1 MNNLTEQKLRR
12 KIRQMIREEREYDLR
27 QLSPGAFS
35 ALGPDTLGIPPSAVV
50 DVKIIKAPKPIF
62 KCFLE
67 NGQSFNLIDNGDYMQ
82 ADINRILF
90 DMDREDDI
98 NGAKY
103 ELEKL
108 MQKGSI
114 KQDGEEEASGD
125 FETEPAAAC
134 WNSGLLFI
142 MLPVHLRVHLRQVL
156 QPLVQL
162 QNHPKLLPHRFV

>member
-12 KIRQMIREEREYDLR
+12 KIRQVIREEREYDLR

-35 ALGPDTLGIPPSAVV
+35 ALGPDTLGIPPSAIV

-67 NGQSFNLIDNGDYMQ
+67 NGQSFNLIDNGNYMQ

-90 DMDREDDI
+90 DLDREDDT

-108 MQKGSI
+108 MQKGKVAS
-114 KQDGEEEASGD
+114 DDEETASDELDDEIGD
-125 FETEPAAAC
+125 EEPTEEPAEE
-134 WNSGLLFI
+134 
-142 MLPVHLRVHLRQVL
+142 PEV
-156 QPLVQL
+156 
-162 QNHPKLLPHRFV
+162 

>member
-12 KIRQMIREEREYDLR
+12 KIRQIIREEREYDLR

-90 DMDREDDI
+90 DLDREDDTR
-98 NGAKY
+98 GAKY

-108 MQKGSI
+108 MQKGKIAS
-114 KQDGEEEASGD
+114 DDEEAASSDLGA
-125 FETEPAAAC
+125 EEPAADEPAEE
-134 WNSGLLFI
+134 
-142 MLPVHLRVHLRQVL
+142 PAEEPEV
-156 QPLVQL
+156 
-162 QNHPKLLPHRFV
+162 

>member
-1 MNNLTEQKLRR
+1 MMNNLTEQKLRR
-12 KIRQMIREEREYDLR
+12 KIRQIIREEREYDLR

-67 NGQSFNLIDNGDYMQ
+67 NGQSFNLIDNGSYMQ

-90 DMDREDDI
+90 DLDREDDI
-98 NGAKY
+98 KGAKY

-108 MQKGSI
+108 MQKGKVASDDEETASDEI
-114 KQDGEEEASGD
+114 GSDLGGE
-125 FETEPAAAC
+125 EPAAEEEPAEE
-134 WNSGLLFI
+134 
-142 MLPVHLRVHLRQVL
+142 PEV
-156 QPLVQL
+156 
-162 QNHPKLLPHRFV
+162 

>member
-12 KIRQMIREEREYDLR
+12 KIRQIIKEEREYDLR

-35 ALGPDTLGIPPSAVV
+35 ALGPDALGIPPSAVV

-67 NGQSFNLIDNGDYMQ
+67 NGQSFNLIDNGTYMQ

-90 DMDREDDI
+90 DLDREDDT

-108 MQKGSI
+108 MQKGKVASNDEETASDDLDDEI
-114 KQDGEEEASGD
+114 GGEEPTE
-125 FETEPAAAC
+125 EPAEE
-134 WNSGLLFI
+134 
-142 MLPVHLRVHLRQVL
+142 PEV
-156 QPLVQL
+156 
-162 QNHPKLLPHRFV
+162 

>member
-1 MNNLTEQKLRR
+1 MKSLIREHIRR
-12 KIRQMIREEREYDLR
+12 QVRQLVEEREYQLR
-27 QLSPGAFS
+27 QLSPGAYD
-35 ALGPDTLGIPPSAVV
+35 ALGPGTLGIPPSAII

-67 NGQSFNLIDNGDYMQ
+67 NGQSFNLIDNSTYIQ

-90 DMDREDDI
+90 YLDREDDI

-114 KQDGEEEASGD
+114 KKDDEEA
-125 FETEPAAAC
+125 ETDISAAEPDAPLEEPAAEEPADE
-134 WNSGLLFI
+134 
-142 MLPVHLRVHLRQVL
+142 PAA
-156 QPLVQL
+156 
-162 QNHPKLLPHRFV
+162 

>member
-1 MNNLTEQKLRR
+1 MKKIIREHIRRKVRQLVEERSYELRR
-12 KIRQMIREEREYDLR
+12 
-27 QLSPGAFS
+27 LSAGAAD
-35 ALGPDTLGIPPSAVV
+35 ALGPGTLSVPPSAII

-67 NGQSFNLIDNGDYMQ
+67 NGQSFNIIDNGDFIQ
-82 ADINRILF
+82 VDVNRILF

-114 KQDGEEEASGD
+114 KKDEEPETDVSAAEPD
-125 FETEPAAAC
+125 IPATEPADEPADEPEA
-134 WNSGLLFI
+134 
-142 MLPVHLRVHLRQVL
+142 
-156 QPLVQL
+156 
-162 QNHPKLLPHRFV
+162 

>member
-27 QLSPGAFS
+27 QLSPGAFN
-35 ALGPDTLGIPPSAVV
+35 ALGPDALGIPPSAIV

-67 NGQSFNLIDNGDYMQ
+67 NGQTFNLIDNGDYMQ

-90 DMDREDDI
+90 DLDREDDT

-108 MQKGSI
+108 MQKGKIAS
-114 KQDGEEEASGD
+114 DDEEAASDEFGG
-125 FETEPAAAC
+125 EEPAAEEPAEE
-134 WNSGLLFI
+134 
-142 MLPVHLRVHLRQVL
+142 PAPEEEV
-156 QPLVQL
+156 
-162 QNHPKLLPHRFV
+162 

>member
-12 KIRQMIREEREYDLR
+12 KIRQIIKEEREYDLR

-35 ALGPDTLGIPPSAVV
+35 ALGPDILGIPPSAVV

-67 NGQSFNLIDNGDYMQ
+67 NGQSFNLIDNGTYMQ

-90 DMDREDDI
+90 DLDREDDI

-108 MQKGSI
+108 MQKGKVASDDEETASDDLDDEI
-114 KQDGEEEASGD
+114 GGGEPTE
-125 FETEPAAAC
+125 EPAEE
-134 WNSGLLFI
+134 
-142 MLPVHLRVHLRQVL
+142 PEV
-156 QPLVQL
+156 
-162 QNHPKLLPHRFV
+162 

>member
-1 MNNLTEQKLRR
+1 MNKLVAQRLRR
-12 KIRQMIREEREYDLR
+12 KIRQIIREERSYELR
-27 QLSPGAFS
+27 RLSAGAAD
-35 ALGPDTLGIPPSAVV
+35 ALGPGTLGIPPSAII

-67 NGQSFNLIDNGDYMQ
+67 NGQSFNIIDNGDFIQ
-82 ADINRILF
+82 VDVNRILF

-114 KQDGEEEASGD
+114 KKDEEPETDISEAEPD
-125 FETEPAAAC
+125 IPATEPADEPADEPE
-134 WNSGLLFI
+134 S
-142 MLPVHLRVHLRQVL
+142 
-156 QPLVQL
+156 
-162 QNHPKLLPHRFV
+162 